1 MTDRRFEGRKAVVT
15 GAGGFIGSAICR
27 RLAADGIEVRGL
39 DIDPATAD
47 RVSSTGASFVEADV
61 ADRQT
66 LAAAFDET
74 DLVVHTA
81 AHVRE
86 WGSMDDFV
94 RVNVAGTANVLDAA
108 AGAGADRVVHL
119 SSVVVYGYK
128 SHSEQDEG
136 AFRRAH
142 GVPYIDT
149 KSASDRLACRR
160 GAVVIRPGDVYGPG
174 SVPWT
179 LRPLELAR
187 AGQLAVPGRGDGLML
202 ALYVD
207 DLAEAVILGLARGEP
222 GHAYTVW
229 DDTSRVTFEEHFN
242 RLAGFAGGREARRLP
257 RPVLELAGAAAE
269 RWAKLRGRP
278 PTFTAHATT
287 FIDRRGL
294 VSATKARDQ
303 LGWEPLVSYEEG
315 MRRTHEWLRAERL
328 V

>member
-1 MTDRRFEGRKAVVT
+1 MAGQRFEGRRAAVT
-15 GAGGFIGSAICR
+15 GAGGFIGNAICR
-27 RLAADGIEVRGL
+27 RLAVEGAEVVGVDL
-39 DIDPATAD
+39 DPAAGRVKTA
-47 RVSSTGASFVEADV
+47 GAAFVEADV
-61 ADRQT
+61 ADREALGAGLEQ
-66 LAAAFDET
+66 AS
-74 DLVVHTA
+74 LVVHTA
-81 AHVRE
+81 AQVRD
-86 WGSMDDFV
+86 WGSMDEFV
-94 RVNVAGTANVLDAA
+94 RVNVAGTANVLDACA
-108 AGAGADRVVHL
+108 EAGADRVVHI
-119 SSVVVYGYK
+119 SSVVVYGYDNP
-128 SHSEQDEG
+128 SEQDET

-142 GVPYIDT
+142 GIPYIDT

-202 ALYVD
+202 PLYVD
-207 DLAEAVILGLARGEP
+207 DLAEAVVLALASGEA
-222 GHAYTVW
+222 GEAYAVW
-229 DDTSRVTFEEHFN
+229 DDRARVTFEEHFN

-315 MRRTHEWLRAERL
+315 MRRTHEWLRAEGL